1 MTRRVRSSLTEAK
14 TIVWGGQGERVG
26 GTRVI
31 SLCCI
36 FLNNIMQVNK
46 TIQYVYN
53 IYKKYVNLIYTFKL
67 LEVKGLT
74 VSGGIFR
81 PGGQGREKLSSRNLP
96 LIASSTSL
104 QIKTELVSIQT
115 SMVAHYS
122 LFVLFYGFNMFPIT
136 STLKYM
142 NI

>member
-14 TIVWGGQGERVG
+14 TIVWGERVG

-31 SLCCI
+31 SLYCI
-36 FLNNIMQVNK
+36 FLNIMQVNK